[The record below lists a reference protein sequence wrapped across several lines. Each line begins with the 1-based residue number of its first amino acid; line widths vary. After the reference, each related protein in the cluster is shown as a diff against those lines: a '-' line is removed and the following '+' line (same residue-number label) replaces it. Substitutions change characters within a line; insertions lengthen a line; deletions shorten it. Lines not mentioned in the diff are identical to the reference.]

1 VHVQGEHNR
10 ENIMTAIAIGL
21 HYGVT
26 ETACTQAVATYQPEN
41 NRSQWTSTPHNRI
54 LLDAY
59 NANPSS
65 MRAAL
70 TSFKRMTEESTT
82 EGTPLCILGDMAELG
97 AHTAAAHEEVLAF
110 AHELG
115 LPTWTVGPCFNKA
128 AQAFENVLAFGKTT
142 EAAAHCKSTALTNHR
157 ILLKGSRSIAL
168 EALVEVL

>member
-1 VHVQGEHNR
+1 
-10 ENIMTAIAIGL
+10 M
-21 HYGVT
+21 
-26 ETACTQAVATYQPEN
+26 
-41 NRSQWTSTPHNRI
+41 RSQLLTI
-54 LLDAY
+54 GEYEIVLDAY

-97 AHTAAAHEEVLAF
+97 AHTTAAHEEILAF

-115 LPTWTVGPCFNKA
+115 LPTWTVGPCFNEA
-128 AQAFENVLAFGKTT
+128 AQAFENVLAFGNTK
-142 EAAAHCKSTALTNHR
+142 EAAAHCEATALTNHR